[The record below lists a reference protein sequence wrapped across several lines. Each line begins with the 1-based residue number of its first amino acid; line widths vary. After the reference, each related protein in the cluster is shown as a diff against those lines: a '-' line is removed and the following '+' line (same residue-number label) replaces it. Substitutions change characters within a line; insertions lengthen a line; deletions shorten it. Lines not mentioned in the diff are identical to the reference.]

1 MLTDNGWPCG
11 ARDKASDYESSGF
24 QVRVLE
30 RS

>member
-1 MLTDNGWPCG
+1 MLIENGWPCG
-11 ARDKASDYESSGF
+11 ASDKASDYESSGF